1 PKVYGGYGVAIVST
15 SKGLVSD
22 RKARD
27 LGVGGEII
35 GYVA

>member
-1 PKVYGGYGVAIVST
+1 MVST